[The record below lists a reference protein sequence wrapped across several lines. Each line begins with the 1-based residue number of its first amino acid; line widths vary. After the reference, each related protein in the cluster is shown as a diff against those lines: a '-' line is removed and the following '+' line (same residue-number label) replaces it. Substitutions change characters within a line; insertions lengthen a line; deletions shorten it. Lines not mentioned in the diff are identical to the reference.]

1 MRYLLLFMAATA
13 SLMAVRWIYFRVLNF
28 ARRKN
33 ISDCPDERKMQQRPV
48 PVMGGVAVFF
58 GFVFGVLAGF
68 AGMSMAGIQPV
79 VNVLPVVPAMLI
91 MLYIGFIDDNGGLS
105 PLTRIVVEVLTV
117 LALIGVGGGC
127 IDSLHGL
134 WGVGEFSWW
143 IAVPLTVVASVGII
157 NAINMIDGV
166 NGLSSGLCIVYSLMF
181 GCAFIYA
188 NDTGNAILAF
198 SAAAALMPFFTHN
211 VFGAR
216 SKMYIGDAGTMMFG
230 VLMSWFVICLLR
242 SDGRLVYTASMYH
255 FNMVALAVAVLSV
268 PVADTLRVML
278 TRIWHGDSPLK
289 PDRKHLHHAF
299 MRVGVSHA
307 FTTLIEICLDLVI
320 VGIWVTAVY
329 AGAGMD
335 MQLYIVVAA
344 CVVIVWG
351 LYFVFEWNA
360 GHDTRFF
367 RWLTHVSLATQVGNR
382 RWWRK
387 IQITVDKHKR
397 K

>member
-1 MRYLLLFMAATA
+1 MRNLLLFVSAVA

-28 ARRKN
+28 ARHKN
-33 ISDCPDERKMQQRPV
+33 ISDCPDERKLQKRPV

-58 GFVFGVLAGF
+58 GFVFGALAGF
-68 AGMSMAGIQPV
+68 AGMSAIGMHPV
-79 VNVLPVVPAMLI
+79 VNVLPVVPVMLI
-91 MLYIGFIDDNGGLS
+91 MMYIGFIDDNGGLS
-105 PLTRIVVEVLTV
+105 PLSRIVFEVLAV

-127 IDSLHGL
+127 IDSFHGL
-134 WGVGEFSWW
+134 WGVDDFSWW

-157 NAINMIDGV
+157 NSINMIDGV

-181 GCAFIYA
+181 GLAFIYA
-188 NDTGNAILAF
+188 NDMGNAILAF

-211 VFGAR
+211 VFGMR

-230 VLMSWFVICLLR
+230 ILMSWFVICLLR
-242 SDGRLVYTASMYH
+242 SDSRLQYTASMYH
-255 FNMVALAVAVLSV
+255 FNMVALALAILSV

-278 TRIWHGDSPLK
+278 TRIKHGDSPLK

-299 MRVGVSHA
+299 IRVGVSHA
-307 FTTLIEICLDLVI
+307 FTSLIEICLDLVI
-320 VGIWVTAVY
+320 VAVWIVAVY
-329 AGAGMD
+329 SGAGLD
-335 MQLYIVVAA
+335 MQLYIVIAA

-360 GHDTRFF
+360 ARDTRFF
-367 RWLTHVSLATQVGNR
+367 RWLTHVSLATQVGKT
-382 RWWRK
+382 RWWRI
-387 IQITVDKHKR
+387 IQLFVDKNKR

>member
-1 MRYLLLFMAATA
+1 MVYLLLFIAAMA

-28 ARRKN
+28 ARMKN
-33 ISDCPDERKMQQRPV
+33 ISDCPDERKLQRRPV

-58 GFVFGVLAGF
+58 GFVFGALAGF
-68 AGMSMAGIQPV
+68 SCMSIVGIQPL

-91 MLYIGFIDDNGGLS
+91 MMYIGFIDDNGGLS
-105 PLTRIVVEVLTV
+105 PLTRIVVEVLTI

-143 IAVPLTVVASVGII
+143 IAVPLTVVAGVGII

-181 GCAFIYA
+181 GFAFIYA
-188 NDTGNAILAF
+188 NDTSNAILAF

-216 SKMYIGDAGTMMFG
+216 SKMYIGDAGTMIFG
-230 VLMSWFVICLLR
+230 VLMTWFVICLLR

-278 TRIWHGDSPLK
+278 TRIRHGDSPLK

-307 FTTLIEICLDLVI
+307 FTSMIEISLDLVI
-320 VGIWVTAVY
+320 VIIWVIAVY
-329 AGAGMD
+329 AGAGFD

-360 GHDTRFF
+360 RRNTRFF
-367 RWLTHVSLATQVGNR
+367 HWLTHVSLATQVGDK
-382 RWWRK
+382 RWWRI
-387 IQITVDKHKR
+387 IQLKVDKNKR
-397 K
+397 R